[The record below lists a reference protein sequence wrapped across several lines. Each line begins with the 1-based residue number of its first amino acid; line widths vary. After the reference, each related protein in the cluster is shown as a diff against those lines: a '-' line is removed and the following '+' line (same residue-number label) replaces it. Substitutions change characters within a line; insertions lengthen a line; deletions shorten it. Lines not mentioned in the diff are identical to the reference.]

1 MEELT
6 GRVADSQQ
14 CEVVTFTMIKERAVC
29 SETHRVLEAVD
40 DDVVPSVDWNPGMMF
55 TLSNVV
61 FANAGGNV
69 ASVVLGEAGAA
80 RHHQVATVPLRKD
93 DLQSVLRC
101 VDEKTCCY
109 CTARSRHVDV

>member
-6 GRVADSQQ
+6 GRMTDSQQ
-14 CEVVTFTMIKERAVC
+14 YEVVTFTMNKERAVC

-40 DDVVPSVDWNPGMMF
+40 DAVVPSVDWKPDMMF

-61 FANAGGNV
+61 FVNGWGIF
-69 ASVVLGEAGAA
+69 ASVVLSEEEAF
-80 RHHQVATVPLRKD
+80 RHQQVATVFLRKD
-93 DLQSVLRC
+93 LRSVLRC

-109 CTARSRHVDV
+109 CMARSRPVEV

>member
-6 GRVADSQQ
+6 GRMADSQQ
-14 CEVVTFTMIKERAVC
+14 YEVVTFTMIKEGAVC

-40 DDVVPSVDWNPGMMF
+40 DAVVPSVDWKPDMMF

-61 FANAGGNV
+61 FVNGCGNF
-69 ASVVLGEAGAA
+69 ASVVLSEEEAF
-80 RHHQVATVPLRKD
+80 RHQQVAAVFLRKD

-109 CTARSRHVDV
+109 CMARSRPVEV

>member
-14 CEVVTFTMIKERAVC
+14 YAVVSFTMIKERAVC

-40 DDVVPSVDWNPGMMF
+40 NAVVLSVDWKPDMMF

-61 FANAGGNV
+61 FFNGCGNF
-69 ASVVLGEAGAA
+69 ASVVLGEEEAF
-80 RHHQVATVPLRKD
+80 RHQQVATVSLRKD